1 MRYTEKYNNYKTLSC
16 CRIARGQHT
25 QILVGKQFAL
35 TVTQFTVWRALLA
48 GWQQLFIRDG
58 CILTCPGDKKDT
70 HSRQGKKLMHQSVPD
85 DDDDDDDDAPPGL
98 DSSGSSSSRKCSSVS
113 KAFGLSHLRALSLLT
128 LTSTSPLPFLFTF
141 PFSSLPHL
149 KVAMINRCLN
159 AISISISIN

>member
-1 MRYTEKYNNYKTLSC
+1 MFSHCQRPAHTNTCGQTICTHCYTVYS
-16 CRIARGQHT
+16 
-25 QILVGKQFAL
+25 L
-35 TVTQFTVWRALLA
+35 TRLAGWLA

-70 HSRQGKKLMHQSVPD
+70 HSRQGKKLMHQSVP

-141 PFSSLPHL
+141 RFCSLPHL

-159 AISISISIN
+159 AFPISISIN